1 MGSLKN
7 QILISMPHM
16 ADPYFSKSVVY
27 ICEHNKDGAMG
38 LIVNKQFKEPD
49 LKDLFEQLYVGNE
62 SINSLVQN
70 IFFGGPVLL
79 ERGIVL
85 HGADY
90 EAEGTI
96 SLSDSI
102 SLTSQEHVLKELQ
115 SKPDIP
121 FKLMLGHS
129 GWSAGQLER
138 EIENGDWLMQSTTP
152 DFLFNLSPDQMWKH
166 AIGSLGMDLD
176 TTFGVGGQA

>member
-27 ICEHNKDGAMG
+27 ICEHNTDGAMG
-38 LIVNKQFKEPD
+38 LIINKQFKEPD
-49 LKDLFEQLYVGNE
+49 LRDLFKKIYIGDDA
-62 SINSLVQN
+62 INSLVKD

-85 HGADY
+85 HSADY
-90 EAEGTI
+90 TSEGTI
-96 SLSDSI
+96 PINDSI
-102 SLTSQEHVLKELQ
+102 SMTSQQHVLKELQ
-115 SKPDIP
+115 DQPNIP

-129 GWSAGQLER
+129 GWSQGQLER
-138 EIENGDWLMQSTTP
+138 EIENGDWLMQTTTD
-152 DFLFNLSPDQMWKH
+152 DFIFNVSPGQMWQQ
-166 AIGSLGMDLD
+166 AAGSLGIDLGSAM
-176 TTFGVGGQA
+176 GVGGQA